1 MTTRKSNKNRM
12 DFYVPDWAAADIDKF
27 MSAQSNKG
35 QALAVIVLDAIQ
47 KYGYTD
53 CVAAKLASESK
64 K

>member
-1 MTTRKSNKNRM
+1 MATKKANENRM
-12 DFYVPDWAAADIDKF
+12 QFYVPDWAHSEIDKF